1 MTNYINAT
9 ASSQVHSILG
19 PGTAFNTEVTNV
31 NGNVVIDTRLGNDD
45 VRISQHGFLMTVTV
59 NGVGRIDIDTRKV
72 QSITING
79 GAGNDHLHVDPN
91 VSFPL
96 TLKGG
101 SGNDHIDGWN
111 VGHNQIYGGNG
122 CDQIHAKATDQVTYG
137 NFMKVIQGGATIC
150 VPTSQCADVPPP
162 PQTYPPTQNPA
173 SPSNQ
178 PQGAPLMT
186 PEEIQEQWNK
196 IVQDS
201 TAKNSLENSKQCQGS
216 SKTEKMKRLLEAAL
230 ACGNIDLAMLLIAGL
245 ETREANELA
254 KGLMEKIQE
263 KQAERRKIGEDLGA
277 EKDSGKAAKLN
288 NEAGAIGTDIGIFQT
303 FLQDV
308 MAQKSEAQQM
318 ASNYL
323 KSQRDTAQS
332 IIRNMA

>member
-1 MTNYINAT
+1 
-9 ASSQVHSILG
+9 
-19 PGTAFNTEVTNV
+19 
-31 NGNVVIDTRLGNDD
+31 
-45 VRISQHGFLMTVTV
+45 
-59 NGVGRIDIDTRKV
+59 
-72 QSITING
+72 
-79 GAGNDHLHVDPN
+79 
-91 VSFPL
+91 
-96 TLKGG
+96 
-101 SGNDHIDGWN
+101 
-111 VGHNQIYGGNG
+111 
-122 CDQIHAKATDQVTYG
+122 
-137 NFMKVIQGGATIC
+137 
-150 VPTSQCADVPPP
+150 
-162 PQTYPPTQNPA
+162 
-173 SPSNQ
+173 
-178 PQGAPLMT
+178 
-186 PEEIQEQWNK
+186 
-196 IVQDS
+196 
-201 TAKNSLENSKQCQGS
+201 
-216 SKTEKMKRLLEAAL
+216 MKRLLEAAL